1 MQFSRVFFNVEIQKG
16 IMCKEYPRM
25 FITNSKGFSNQIHLV
40 VAVVI
45 AMVFALVF
53 WSATSGSMQEAFDS
67 VFGMATGFGGSS

>member
-1 MQFSRVFFNVEIQKG
+1 MRRKNPQGFTA
-16 IMCKEYPRM
+16 YP
-25 FITNSKGFSNQIHLV
+25 KGFSNQIHLV

-67 VFGMATGFGGSS
+67 VFGMATGFGGGGP